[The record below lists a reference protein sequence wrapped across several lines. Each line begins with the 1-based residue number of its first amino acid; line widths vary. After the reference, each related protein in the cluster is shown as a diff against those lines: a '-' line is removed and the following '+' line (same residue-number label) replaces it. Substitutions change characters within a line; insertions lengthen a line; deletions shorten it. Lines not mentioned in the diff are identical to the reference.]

1 MQLKT
6 MNRNQRGMRKLH
18 LHTMNYKGN
27 VLNSFKLDHKIT
39 KEYFALKKKHKKL
52 CAQKEKVDLGKYL
65 KCNDDQSCY
74 STSQFLFH
82 MRSSDHLMP
91 VLYNCVILLFFYM
104 DRF

>member
-6 MNRNQRGMRKLH
+6 MNCNQRGMRKLH

-27 VLNSFKLDHKIT
+27 VLNSLKLDHKIT
-39 KEYFALKKKHKKL
+39 KEYFALKKKKL

-74 STSQFLFH
+74 SASQFLFH

-91 VLYNCVILLFFYM
+91 VPYNCAILLFFYI
-104 DRF
+104 DDF